1 MTLLISGREYPCY
14 DVKCGVCCVM
24 LDDVEM
30 CHNGNSAK
38 KNFSPQLILRH
49 RCNSFTCKH
58 ASIIISYRL
67 LQKPK
72 H

>member
-30 CHNGNSAK
+30 CDNGNSAK
-38 KNFSPQLILRH
+38 KNF
-49 RCNSFTCKH
+49 
-58 ASIIISYRL
+58 
-67 LQKPK
+67 
-72 H
+72 